1 MLFVI
6 DELYQ
11 QEFDAYTDKLP
22 SPVDFGFE
30 SLTYNGRDYTA
41 GRGDHLCFA
50 YEMEQSSDTSEK
62 SLTEFPLGKLKNVC
76 GEVYAKLFSG
86 R

>member
-30 SLTYNGRDYTA
+30 SLTYNGRVYTA
-41 GRGDHLCFA
+41 G
-50 YEMEQSSDTSEK
+50 
-62 SLTEFPLGKLKNVC
+62 
-76 GEVYAKLFSG
+76 
-86 R
+86 